1 MKKNFRI
8 VYLLLF
14 LSAFFMHTLQGL
26 AVNDNP
32 DKGDA
37 KSSAKIAV
45 AVVGDSDTSKI
56 SDKTGRAPYFL
67 IFEYC
72 NGSFIKAIKNPA
84 QDQRGGVSSSVIAL
98 LKKESV
104 KTLIA
109 VKFGAKMEN
118 NLKAAGIEY
127 LEHSGIAKEV
137 VETIIKSKRSKDAHK

>member
-26 AVNDNP
+26 AVDDNS
-32 DKGDA
+32 DKDDA

-45 AVVGDSDTSKI
+45 AVVSDSDTSKI

-67 IFEYC
+67 IFDC
-72 NGSFIKAIKNPA
+72 SGAFIKAIKNPA

-127 LEHSGIAKEV
+127 RQHSGIAKEV

>member
-1 MKKNFRI
+1 MKKNLRI

-26 AVNDNP
+26 AVDDNS
-32 DKGDA
+32 DKDDA

-67 IFEYC
+67 IFDC
-72 NGSFIKAIKNPA
+72 SGSFIKAIKNPA

-127 LEHSGIAKEV
+127 RQHSGIAKEV
-137 VETIIKSKRSKDAHK
+137 VETVIKSKRSKDAQK